1 MDKNKANVPKI
12 RFPGFTAPWEQ
23 HKLGDESME
32 IVAGGDIDKNKIV
45 DSGKYPVL
53 ANALT
58 NDGIVGYYKNDFRI
72 KAPAVTVTGRGD
84 VGHAKARKVDF
95 TPVVRLLAVKT
106 KHDVDFL
113 ENAINKHEVLVE
125 STGVPQLTVPQLS
138 KYKIYFPKTDDEEK
152 VMGVFFKDLDNLIT
166 IHQRKLNHL
175 QDKKKSLLQ
184 KMFPKNGEDFPE
196 LRFPGFTHPWEQRKF
211 SDTFTNIPNN
221 TLARAE
227 LNYNSGLAKN
237 VHYGDVLIKFGELL
251 DVEKDEIPY
260 ITDGALVNKF
270 RSSKLQNGDVIIADA
285 AEDETVGKCTEL
297 VNVGEKIVIS
307 GLHTIPCRPTLSFA
321 SGYLGYFMNSY
332 AYHNQLLRLMQGTK
346 VSSISKSALQDT
358 FIFHPFDI
366 VEQKK
371 ISELFQQLNKL
382 ITLHQRKLNH
392 LQEQKKA
399 LLQQMFI

>member
-196 LRFPGFTHPWEQRKF
+196 LRFPGFTHPWEQR
-211 SDTFTNIPNN
+211 
-221 TLARAE
+221 E
-227 LNYNSGLAKN
+227 L
-237 VHYGDVLIKFGELL
+237 GDVLENMKSGLSRMLSNNDIGLPVVRANNINDGILEMVN
-251 DVEKDEIPY
+251 DVKYWYRNDPQGAKTDNYFIHKDNI
-260 ITDGALVNKF
+260 LVNFINSEAKMGTATIVDIEPV
-270 RSSKLQNGDVIIADA
+270 RATIYTTNILNLRTND
-285 AEDETVGKCTEL
+285 L
-297 VNVGEKIVIS
+297 VNPYF
-307 GLHTIPCRPTLSFA
+307 LYTLTQTWR
-321 SGYLGYFMNSY
+321 YKTY
-332 AYHNQLLRLMQGTK
+332 
-346 VSSISKSALQDT
+346 I
-358 FIFHPFDI
+358 
-366 VEQKK
+366 
-371 ISELFQQLNKL
+371 KL
-382 ITLHQRKLNH
+382 ITKPAVNQASFTTVDFKKFRFSCPMIKEQQKIGELFKKFNNLIALHQRKLNH
-392 LQEQKKA
+392 LQKQKKA
-399 LLQQMFI
+399 LLQQMFV